1 MSMGHNLSNPVEPAD
16 NAPAVAEGN
25 MDTPASDVLQA
36 VATTDANDE
45 AAERTRPR
53 SPTVDLPMKR
63 RRKHGRSRK
72 PRRDNRKSRYDADY
86 TADDERNNPHLEAYY
101 RAQGIVPP
109 EEFDEL
115 LSTLAKP
122 LPTSFRITASGKF
135 RDGILERLRGEMRE
149 LFQSVKNKD
158 TEETG
163 GIKPPSPL
171 PWYPED
177 LAWTVSAPR
186 QMLRRDNVLAPF
198 HKFLVKMNDIG
209 AINRQEA
216 VSMIPPLMLAVEPG
230 QSVIDLCAAPG
241 SKTAQILE
249 NASTF
254 GKDSAVPTLARDGL
268 VIANDADIRR
278 CWMLSHQLK
287 RFASPDLVVTHH
299 DAQFFPKVMMFDR
312 VLCDV
317 PCTGDGTLRKAP
329 DIWRRWTPDMGIG
342 IHRLQ
347 RQILERGLDILKPG
361 GRLVYSTCS
370 MNPLE
375 NEAVVAHALRKYGDD
390 LELADVSDILPAL
403 KRRPGLSSW
412 KVKDNSEK
420 NQEAN
425 ENGASTKQED
435 VGKEEKSE
443 QGDKEGKSTTTGG
456 WFKSYDE
463 VPHRRRKKIVESLF
477 PPSSEEVSSGKFPLE
492 RCLRLV
498 PHDQDTGAF
507 FVSVFVKKAEA
518 KVHRKLQ
525 KLQEQEKEGMD
536 GVDDTKAEDVIVE
549 EKEGAAV
556 VCEEG
561 TGMADA
567 SEGVEQ
573 KGETNEGVGRGTKGR
588 RGTRL
593 ITDDPLVSLSV
604 LNEEMF
610 SNIISFYGVDASVAR
625 TSLMTRGSD
634 SGTFKRVVGVSRK
647 VRWLLRHSL
656 GSRDGEELSLPP
668 KRSLR
673 VVNAGVRMLERT
685 DRKDTTCPF
694 RLIHEGLELMREV
707 MSERVART
715 GSVAAVR
722 RLVSEEAVKLDSI
735 ECEKLKGMLMGIKSG
750 SCVVEFVEEGEG
762 EMARERVVAWKG
774 RNNVAVVMP
783 REQTVAM
790 KERLEGEEGVKDED
804 KDVL

>member
-1 MSMGHNLSNPVEPAD
+1 
-16 NAPAVAEGN
+16 
-25 MDTPASDVLQA
+25 
-36 VATTDANDE
+36 
-45 AAERTRPR
+45 
-53 SPTVDLPMKR
+53 MKR

-72 PRRDNRKSRYDADY
+72 LRRDNRKSRFDADY
-86 TADDERNNPHLEAYY
+86 TADDERNNPYFEAYY
-101 RAQGIVPP
+101 REQGIVPP
-109 EEFDEL
+109 EEFDSL
-115 LSTLAKP
+115 LAMLATP

-135 RDGILERLRGEMRE
+135 RESIQERLRGEMCE
-149 LFQSVKNKD
+149 LFQSVKKKGA
-158 TEETG
+158 EQAG

-198 HKFLVKMNDIG
+198 HKFLVQMNEIG

-216 VSMIPPLMLAVEPG
+216 VSMIPPLMLSVEPG

-249 NASTF
+249 NASTR
-254 GKDSAVPTLARDGL
+254 GADSEVPTLARNGL

-287 RFASPDLVVTHH
+287 RFASADLVVTHH
-299 DAQFFPKVMMFDR
+299 EAQFFPKVMMFDR

-375 NEAVVAHALRKYGDD
+375 DEAVVAHALRKYGDD
-390 LELADVSDILPAL
+390 IELADVSDMLPGL
-403 KRRPGLSSW
+403 KRRQGLTSW

-420 NQEAN
+420 NQSTNANGSAAN
-425 ENGASTKQED
+425 EETVAGDDKGENGEAKPGE
-435 VGKEEKSE
+435 SE
-443 QGDKEGKSTTTGG
+443 SSKPKGTGG
-456 WFKSYDE
+456 WFTSFDE
-463 VPHRRRKKIVESLF
+463 VPLRRRKKIVQSLF
-477 PPSSEEVSSGKFPLE
+477 PPSSEELTSGKFPLE
-492 RCLRLV
+492 RCVRVV

-507 FVSVFVKKAEA
+507 FVSVFVKKADA

-525 KLQEQEKEGMD
+525 KLQEQE
-536 GVDDTKAEDVIVE
+536 ED
-549 EKEGAAV
+549 AM
-556 VCEEG
+556 EEG
-561 TGMADA
+561 DPGDGEKA
-567 SEGVEQ
+567 
-573 KGETNEGVGRGTKGR
+573 KPETNEGDEAANEEGADVGPMDEASQTPDQKDGGGEGGAGGRPTKGR

-593 ITDDPLVSLSV
+593 ITDDPLVSLSL
-604 LNEEMF
+604 LNPDMF
-610 SNIISFYGVDASVAR
+610 SNISSFYGIDASIGS

-634 SGTFKRVVGVSRK
+634 AGTFKRVVAVSPK

-656 GSRDGEELSLPP
+656 GSRDGEDSATPP
-668 KRSLR
+668 KRPLR
-673 VVNAGVRMLERT
+673 VVNAGVRILERT

-694 RLIHEGLELMREV
+694 RLIHEGLELMRDV
-707 MSERVART
+707 MTARVART
-715 GSVAAVR
+715 ENVGAVR
-722 RLVSEEAVKLDSI
+722 RLVTEEAVKLEGI
-735 ECEKLKGMLMGIKSG
+735 ECTRLREDLMGMGSG
-750 SCVVEFVEEGEG
+750 SCVVELVEGEG
-762 EMARERVVAWKG
+762 GMARERVVTWKG
-774 RNNVAVVMP
+774 RSNVAVVMP
-783 REQTVAM
+783 REQKAAVR
-790 KERLEGEEGVKDED
+790 ERLEGVEGEKGDAERMKAGLGGPEGDE
-804 KDVL
+804 KVMAGDVVGVVEGNGRRDGGPG